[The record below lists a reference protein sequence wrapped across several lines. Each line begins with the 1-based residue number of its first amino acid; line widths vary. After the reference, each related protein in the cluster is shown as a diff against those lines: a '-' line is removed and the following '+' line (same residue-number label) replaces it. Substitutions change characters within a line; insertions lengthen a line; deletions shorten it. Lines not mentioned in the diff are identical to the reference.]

1 MMADKEN
8 DDFEANLK
16 NMGLE
21 GGASDS
27 DIDALLAA
35 DGEGMPSVSE
45 LDEEQDE
52 GEEFI
57 DFNDFS
63 IDDLDTALSKY
74 EAVRSGK
81 SSPVMPNVAE
91 AKAEETAPV
100 VGDNFA
106 KSENPGTEV
115 LTAEDDVLSDLDVR
129 PSETPRFD
137 AAAANNGGLFTRDG
151 EISKAP
157 VSTVAELMQATRPV
171 FDNVGEFEADLPMVE
186 EPQNS
191 AEEAVNAMPAA
202 DSAVSPLE
210 EKLGGHMLSEEE
222 RQALGN
228 LIWYDGQL
236 GEKVYE
242 ISLNNMPEFLDYD
255 KNVKTIHVNID
266 SPYGWNVFF
275 ENGVF
280 MNLMDLKEY
289 QERNGSLP
297 GTNGKIIYGNRM
309 SSFEKI
315 ERIVVYE
322 KPRYFSYGLKK

>member
-1 MMADKEN
+1 MADKEN

-16 NMGLE
+16 NMGLDD
-21 GGASDS
+21 GTG

-45 LDEEQDE
+45 LGEEQDE

-81 SSPVMPNVAE
+81 SSPAMPNVTE
-91 AKAEETAPV
+91 TQTAKPEPV
-100 VGDNFA
+100 VDEFA
-106 KSENPGTEV
+106 KSENPETEV
-115 LTAEDDVLSDLDVR
+115 LTAEDEVLPELDEV

-157 VSTVAELMQATRPV
+157 ASTVAELMQAAQPV
-171 FDNVGEFEADLPMVE
+171 VDNAGEFEADLPMTE
-186 EPQNS
+186 EPLNS
-191 AEEAVNAMPAA
+191 AEEAVNTIPAA

-222 RQALGN
+222 RQALGH
-228 LIWYDGQL
+228 LIWYDGKL

-255 KNVKTIHVNID
+255 KNIKTIHVNID

-297 GTNGKIIYGNRM
+297 GTNGKIIYGSRM